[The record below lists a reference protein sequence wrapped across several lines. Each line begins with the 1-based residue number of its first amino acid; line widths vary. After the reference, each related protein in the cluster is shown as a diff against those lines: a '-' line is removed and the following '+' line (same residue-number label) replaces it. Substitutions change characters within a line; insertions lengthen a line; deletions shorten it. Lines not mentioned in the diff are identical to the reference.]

1 MGLCREDAVKRW
13 PWITVLLAAV
23 AALNPLGLDIIHAA
37 FFSGEAL
44 ARNIW
49 QPIVLCA
56 AAIFAVLI
64 GLEWWIRR
72 RRMARHAA

>member
-23 AALNPLGLDIIHAA
+23 AALNPLGLDIIQTA

-72 RRMARHAA
+72 RLLVRHAA

>member
-1 MGLCREDAVKRW
+1 MALDHR
-13 PWITVLLAAV
+13 AAGRRRG
-23 AALNPLGLDIIHAA
+23 AYPLGLDIIQAA

-72 RRMARHAA
+72 RLLARHAA